1 MLHLEFVNHTSGGGN
16 WNNWNLCVS
25 TAAERGGDGYEE
37 YFVIRSDLYGW
48 GNAYNGDNFS
58 NEGYGDW
65 DQFRA
70 DMEGAYVT
78 MDIVRSGAEVNV
90 DAIATA
96 KNGTVY
102 REMFHATCGD
112 GNQDINA
119 FLIVDGSYLEMKA
132 DKCKL
137 SLKLFN

>member
-1 MLHLEFVNHTSGGGN
+1 
-16 WNNWNLCVS
+16 
-25 TAAERGGDGYEE
+25 
-37 YFVIRSDLYGW
+37 
-48 GNAYNGDNFS
+48 
-58 NEGYGDW
+58 
-65 DQFRA
+65 
-70 DMEGAYVT
+70 ME
-78 MDIVRSGAEVNV
+78 IVRIGAEVNV